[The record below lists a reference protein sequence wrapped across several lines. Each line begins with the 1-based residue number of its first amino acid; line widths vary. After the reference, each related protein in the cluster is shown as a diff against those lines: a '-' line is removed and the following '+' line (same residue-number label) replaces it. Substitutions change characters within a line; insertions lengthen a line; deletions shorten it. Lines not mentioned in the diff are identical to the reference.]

1 MKILIHS
8 DEYYPTC
15 AACTYRMKVFAD
27 TFSELGDQVT
37 VIASSANKNGTEGK
51 NPGRERV
58 IYAPTIRMKKK
69 TTVMRMLNNLSF
81 AFTSV
86 FAAMGAGKADVVIT
100 TSPPP
105 LVSISGWLI
114 AKMKGAKLVYDVR
127 DIWPDVALEM
137 NSFQEGSFY
146 CKVFRWITNFMYRH
160 ADLVTTVSPGKVEKL
175 RGRVGADRDKVR
187 LIANGFDR
195 EVAKGVLDE
204 RVAEQYDLKKKFTCV
219 YIGNIGL
226 AQGLDC
232 VLDIAEQTR
241 HRDIQFLLFGKGAE
255 KEKLEQEAREKGLTN
270 VRFCGVLDH
279 EKVFTVLHYAKAS
292 IIPLKN
298 ANMKD
303 SIPTKVYEALGLG
316 CPVFLIAN
324 GDSCDIVAESGLG
337 MSVSPEHKEAFAESF
352 DQMIDSY
359 EEINAHR
366 EHAEQLM
373 FHKYARQTIAA
384 EFRKILDEEVAQKS

>member
-1 MKILIHS
+1 MRILIHS

-27 TFSELGDQVT
+27 TFTEKGDQVT
-37 VIASSANKNGTEGK
+37 VICSSANKNGREKDLVGS
-51 NPGRERV
+51 ERV
-58 IYAPTIRMKKK
+58 IYSPTIRMKKK
-69 TTVMRMLNNLSF
+69 TTVMRLLNNASF
-81 AFTSV
+81 AVTSI
-86 FAAMGAGKADVVIT
+86 FAAMGAGKVDAVIT

-114 AKMKGAKLVYDVR
+114 AKMKGAKLIYDVR

-137 NSFQEGSFY
+137 NSFTEDSLF
-146 CKVFRWITNFMYRH
+146 CKVFRRITSFMYRH
-160 ADLVTTVSPGKVEKL
+160 ADMVTTVSPGKVEKL
-175 RGRVGADRDKVR
+175 RKHIPDNPEKVR
-187 LIANGFDR
+187 LIGNGFDR
-195 EVAKGVLDE
+195 KVVEGVIDPA
-204 RVAEQYDLKKKFTCV
+204 VSDAYDMDQKFTCV

-226 AQGLDC
+226 AQSLDC
-232 VLDIAEQTR
+232 VLKIARETA
-241 HRDIQFLLFGKGAE
+241 HKEVQFLIFGKGAE
-255 KEKLEQEAREKGLTN
+255 KEKLEQEAKEQGLDQ

-279 EKVFTVLHYAKAS
+279 EKVFTVLKKAKVS

-324 GDSCDIVAESGLG
+324 GDSCDIVKEAGLG
-337 MSVSPEHKEAFAESF
+337 TVLSPDDQDRMTEMF

-359 EEINAHR
+359 DAYAAHR
-366 EHAEQLM
+366 EQAQQLM
-373 FHKYARQTIAA
+373 YHKYARQTIAA
-384 EFRKILDEEVAQKS
+384 DFREELYEFIQQ